1 MVWVDHADVFDF
13 DVFLNWV
20 CLPKT
25 YAGFGSECNRAVDR
39 YYLYGLLDHATF
51 TFSRKITCFRIRS
64 RKVND
69 CMFPG
74 EAAFLE
80 GSAASMSA
88 NGAEVDQPRYL
99 HGIRINLTKRT
110 RNHGC
115 LEAPRIGGCW
125 YVPFH

>member
-88 NGAEVDQPRYL
+88 NGASVHETMVVLKHHESADVGMYPFIEA
-99 HGIRINLTKRT
+99 HDGICLVERLRT
-110 RNHGC
+110 
-115 LEAPRIGGCW
+115 
-125 YVPFH
+125 